1 MNEDKTRLQKLGTR
15 QEVTGIIVSNKLN
28 VSQKYV
34 RDIRNI
40 LYIWRKYGYNT
51 AFNKFFPKYKEA
63 KGHVKKGNPDMVNV
77 LDGKLMYLKMVKGE
91 NDSVYLRLKA
101 QFDDLCY
108 SLHDEAKTTMQG
120 ITYVETI
127 PVLEFERKNDTT
139 ITIKTTQPKETN
151 TSLSV
156 PQENNEKLNRTD
168 IENFIPH
175 RYASFKLGGRMQ
187 KASVNKSLKKEY
199 EDCKD
204 LLSISHCRDAN
215 GNLFWL
221 IHRSDKDTVPPIPP
235 VDIDELNDEL
245 DKLLN

>member
-1 MNEDKTRLQKLGTR
+1 
-15 QEVTGIIVSNKLN
+15 
-28 VSQKYV
+28 
-34 RDIRNI
+34 
-40 LYIWRKYGYNT
+40 
-51 AFNKFFPKYKEA
+51 
-63 KGHVKKGNPDMVNV
+63 MVNV

-91 NDSVYLRLKA
+91 NDNVYLRLKA

-127 PVLEFERKNDTT
+127 PVLEFERSNDTT
-139 ITIKTTQPKETN
+139 ITIKTTQPKEAN

-156 PQENNEKLNRTD
+156 PQEDNEKLNRKD

-199 EDCKD
+199 EDRKD
-204 LLSISHCRDAN
+204 ILSISHCRDAN
-215 GNLFWL
+215 GKLFWL
-221 IHRSDKDTVPPIPP
+221 IHSSDKDTVPPIPP